1 MTPQVVKPT
10 DTGGQLVLVTGKGGV
25 GKTTVAAALA
35 WQLAEGGRRVL
46 LVEVDPREN
55 AHRLLGL
62 APSGGERVAVSR
74 HLELQNLRPRH
85 AIDALFERHVRPRT
99 LATAIRDSA
108 VYEQFVEG
116 CPGLREVATLG
127 HALEALAGIGDRHGR
142 DQRFDLV
149 VFDAP
154 ATGHGL
160 AMLEAPA
167 LLAEVVP
174 TGPFGEMA
182 RRAAALVADPERCRV
197 LAVALAE
204 ELPVTETLE
213 LREAI
218 ERRLGRRIDAL
229 VVNALWPDDTT
240 SSRQS
245 ATPPK
250 TPSGSAPDP
259 AITLVRDRLAL
270 QQTQLARLRA
280 EWGQPF
286 GRLPLVPLDAG
297 PELCRHL
304 AELLDDRI
312 PSLLASVPVG
322 QRRAARAAAPSEASR
337 ADAAAAGPSPARA
350 RPRGG
355 RPPRSWIDG
364 LPPIVVVAGGG
375 GVGKTTIAAAIALAS
390 AEAGRSTLAMTF
402 DPAHRL
408 RDALGLDPDAP
419 ETRQR
424 VRGVAGK
431 LEASL
436 LDARHTFDA
445 LVERYAP
452 DEAARSRVLANP
464 FYRQLGGNLAGI
476 LEYMAVEKLYEE
488 SASDLHD
495 RIVLD
500 TPPIRHALEFLDAPR
515 RIVRFLE
522 SGARRL
528 AARDWFD
535 TKGRLRI
542 GGPFRGRIERA
553 IDELIGL
560 DFVRAVLEFF
570 AAFEPLFDGFRE
582 RALEVER
589 LLRSE
594 RAAFL
599 VVTGPGEAAV
609 PDVIFF
615 ARQLSE
621 RGHSLQRVLVNR
633 VHPTPPA
640 ASRGADHDALE
651 LLRWLAERDT
661 RGLER
666 LGKLIGDRPVGAVP
680 LLGRDPSD
688 LDGLREV
695 ARRLEQED

>member
-1 MTPQVVKPT
+1 VKPT
-10 DTGGQLVLVTGKGGV
+10 DPGGQLVLVTGKGGV

-35 WQLAEGGRRVL
+35 WQLAESGRRVL
-46 LVEVDPREN
+46 LIEVDPREN

-85 AIDALFERHVRPRT
+85 AIDALFERHVRPRA
-99 LATAIRDSA
+99 LAAAIRDSA

-127 HALEALAGIGDRHGR
+127 HALEALEGGGDRQR
-142 DQRFDLV
+142 RNQRFEVV

-167 LLAEVVP
+167 LLADVIP

-182 RRAAALVADPERCRV
+182 RRTAALVADPERCRV

-213 LREAI
+213 LRVAI
-218 ERRLGRRIDAL
+218 EQRLGRRIDAL
-229 VVNALWPDDTT
+229 VVNALWPVDAANARQGAKTREAP
-240 SSRQS
+240 SR
-245 ATPPK
+245 
-250 TPSGSAPDP
+250 SAPDP
-259 AITLVRDRLAL
+259 AVTLVRDRLAL

-280 EWGQPF
+280 EWGEPF
-286 GRLPLVPLDAG
+286 GLLPLVPLDAG

-304 AELLDDRI
+304 AELLDEGIRG
-312 PSLLASVPVG
+312 LLASAPIG
-322 QRRAARAAAPSEASR
+322 QRRAARAATPS
-337 ADAAAAGPSPARA
+337 DPSPTDDAPRQGSPIRA
-350 RPRGG
+350 RRQG
-355 RPPRSWIDG
+355 RKPSRSWVGD
-364 LPPIVVVAGGG
+364 LPPVVVVAGSG

-408 RDALGLDPDAP
+408 RDALGLDPEAP
-419 ETRQR
+419 EIRQR
-424 VRGVAGK
+424 VHGVAGK

-436 LDARHTFDA
+436 LDARQTFDA
-445 LVERYAP
+445 LVDRYAP

-535 TKGRLRI
+535 EKGRLRI

-589 LLRSE
+589 LLRSD
-594 RAAFL
+594 RTAFL
-599 VVTGPGEAAV
+599 VVAGPGEAAV

-633 VHPTPPA
+633 VHPRPPA

-651 LLRWLAERDT
+651 LLRWLAERDI

-666 LGKLIGDRPVGAVP
+666 LGKLIGDRPVVAVP

-688 LDGLREV
+688 LDGLREI